1 MNWRRRSSPAK
12 PLMMEMNVNSRLSI
26 HSRRDK
32 EFHPAKLTEW
42 VSQKEVFFI
51 RCEEQARLYRKS
63 SYLCVY
69 QPKGETTYITG
80 CKPNIRSDDSNRF
93 MLFRLVKLKEDE
105 VTMCAATTSIAP
117 FIIKF
122 QTHNSDKDLF
132 FEVSSNC
139 EEVCITEEKSK
150 ASEFHLKVEKCNYFR
165 ILYKKDDQVYYLHAP
180 TKWGVASRQQILSL
194 SLREEASARSY
205 MAFYYVSDASSH
217 PRRLHQRE
225 LSDLIESSAEDKP
238 LHITCQRSADSDS
251 RHASDLYVKQ
261 KVRDSFRVKAKHGKT
276 KRVNKKEQNS
286 EAKDADTDEEQN
298 SEANFSSKHLTKFVL
313 LKKDP
318 IDPFIIKFQAHD
330 SGKDLFFEVSS
341 DCKEVRTTE
350 EKSKASRFH
359 VKVEKG
365 DYFKILYKTDGQV
378 YHLYAPAKSATSSQ
392 LSLSLKENASA
403 RSYMAFYYA
412 SDTSSHSRRLE
423 QGDLSDLIKSTAED
437 KLHISCQRSV
447 DCDSRDVGYLFVKQ
461 NENTVKAKQCTTKHL
476 KEEYKP
482 ETNPK
487 HFTRFVLQCADS
499 EQPSTTDSI
508 QTQPSSTGA
517 ADPQSPA
524 TEDPSSPGAN
534 SETQHSSTEMT
545 PSAKDSN
552 SSNGADSSATDSN
565 QAPTINKGHGP
576 NSTEECDSRQLQG
589 HLSTNAGTK
598 TPSVTEIP
606 TVTGTDV
613 DINDKSSRS
622 SPATDPEQVP
632 QPADKNTNSNLKQNS
647 QTGTAPP
654 SVPEDPPIRSGSPQ
668 PVGPAG
674 ASNGGGSS
682 SSGCGVM

>member
-51 RCEEQARLYRKS
+51 RCEEQARLFSKS

-80 CKPNIRSDDSNRF
+80 CKPNIRSDDTNRF

-132 FEVSSNC
+132 FEVSSNY

-205 MAFYYVSDASSH
+205 MAFYYASDASSH

-225 LSDLIESSAEDKP
+225 LSDVIESSTEDKP

-261 KVRDSFRVKAKHGKT
+261 KIRDSFRVKAKHGKT

-286 EAKDADTDEEQN
+286 EAKDADTGEEQN
-298 SEANFSSKHLTKFVL
+298 SEASFSSKHLTKFVL

-318 IDPFIIKFQAHD
+318 IAPFIIKFREHD
-330 SGKDLFFEVSS
+330 SDKDLFFEVSS
-341 DCKEVRTTE
+341 DCKEVRTTK
-350 EKSKASRFH
+350 EKSNASRFH
-359 VKVEKG
+359 VKVEKS

-412 SDTSSHSRRLE
+412 SDTSRRLQ
-423 QGDLSDLIKSTAED
+423 QGDLSDLIKSSAED
-437 KLHISCQRSV
+437 KLHNVISCQRSV
-447 DCDSRDVGYLFVKQ
+447 DCDSRDVGNYLVVKQ
-461 NENTVKAKQCTTKHL
+461 NENTVKVKQCTTKHL
-476 KEEYKP
+476 KEE
-482 ETNPK
+482 K
-487 HFTRFVLQCADS
+487 HFTRFVLQCVDS
-499 EQPSTTDSI
+499 EQPSTTDST
-508 QTQPSSTGA
+508 QTQPSSTSA
-517 ADPQSPA
+517 ADPQSST
-524 TEDPSSPGAN
+524 TEDPSSAGAN
-534 SETQHSSTEMT
+534 SETQRPSTDMSSET

-565 QAPTINKGHGP
+565 QAPTNNTGHGH
-576 NSTEECDSRQLQG
+576 NSTKECDSRRLQD

-598 TPSVTEIP
+598 TPSVAEIP
-606 TVTGTDV
+606 TVTGTDI
-613 DINDKSSRS
+613 DINGKSSKS
-622 SPATDPEQVP
+622 SPATDPEQAP
-632 QPADKNTNSNLKQNS
+632 QPADTDPNNNSTQNS
-647 QTGTAPP
+647 QSGTTRP
-654 SVPEDPPIRSGSPQ
+654 SVPEDPRPPIQSGSPEL
-668 PVGPAG
+668 PVGPATG
-674 ASNGGGSS
+674 ASNGGGLS
-682 SSGCGVM
+682 SSGCGIM